1 MSRPPEQS
9 TYGGP
14 SRSSETIVPALEVR
28 GLSVALPQRNKP
40 TRMILRNVSLRLHNG
55 ELVVILGKSG
65 AGKTT
70 FLNCIAGFTA
80 PTAGEII
87 FPPHGDGRYP
97 PFAYVFQEDRLLPWR
112 TAEGNVRLSLERI
125 GVQRQ
130 RRRAAALEA
139 LAHVGLGEAADLYPW
154 QLSGGM
160 RSRVALA
167 RALALRAPLLLLD
180 EPFAKLDP
188 STRFEMQQLLLKLKL
203 DYRFSAL
210 MVTHD
215 VVEAARIGDRAI
227 VLAGAAGATF
237 RDIPIDAENPVMVQE
252 LLSSLTE

>member
-1 MSRPPEQS
+1 MS
-9 TYGGP
+9 
-14 SRSSETIVPALEVR
+14 
-28 GLSVALPQRNKP
+28 
-40 TRMILRNVSLRLHNG
+40 TRTILRNISLRLDDG
-55 ELVVILGKSG
+55 ELVVILGRSG

-70 FLNCIAGFTA
+70 FLNCIAGFTV
-80 PTAGEII
+80 PTAGEIT
-87 FPPHGDGRYP
+87 FPSRSDARFP

-125 GVQRQ
+125 GIQRQ
-130 RRRAAALEA
+130 NRKSAAREA
-139 LAHVGLGEAADLYPW
+139 LAHVGLADSADLYPW

-188 STRFEMQQLLLKLKL
+188 STRVEMQQLLLKLKS
-203 DYRFSAL
+203 DYGFSAL

-215 VVEAARIGDRAI
+215 VVEAARVGDRAI
-227 VLAGAAGATF
+227 VLAGTAGATF
-237 RDIPIDAENPVMVQE
+237 RDIPIDPKNPLMVQE
-252 LLSSLTE
+252 LLSSLSE